1 MSMSMTTL
9 FAATK
14 RLAAPAALGLLAAAC
29 QPQPEPY
36 VLYDEVA
43 AVAPSPIAEPVAPVE
58 RVDIT
63 VAPWNPAAFG
73 ENAAGWL
80 PYAGLTDQDY
90 ALQLAQW
97 LAAANAFS
105 MQGSETL
112 RLHSEL
118 TKWEDLSPS
127 VFGPSVFQITYDY
140 SLVDAEGETLMEK
153 TITSRG
159 EDSSFAGMTR
169 MQIAMQHA
177 HADSARKLLAALDT
191 DFRQAWASRGEAQAV
206 AAAERERIAATMQP
220 MTGFYRGQADGAAI
234 RDFPTTEAERLG
246 SIAMG
251 TVYRASGRLP
261 DGWMRI
267 APEDGAAGVEG
278 WVHEAALARMSE
290 AEIAQRL
297 AEEEARRAAAAD
309 RYQLSP
315 GDEPATLLAETVALT
330 APRSG
335 APAARTLP
343 AGTAVEVVALTENG
357 FALLTEKARFVG
369 WVDTAALQR

>member
-1 MSMSMTTL
+1 MTMQQIL
-9 FAATK
+9 SRHAPR
-14 RLAAPAALGLLAAAC
+14 RLATLVGLGLLAAAC
-29 QPQPEPY
+29 QPQQQPY

-43 AVAPSPIAEPVAPVE
+43 AVAPAPIAEPAADIE

-63 VAPWNPAAFG
+63 IAPWNPAAFG

-80 PYAGLTDQDY
+80 PYVGLSGETYQF
-90 ALQLAQW
+90 QLAEW
-97 LAAANAFS
+97 LVAANAFS
-105 MQGSETL
+105 GQGSEAL
-112 RLHSEL
+112 RLHGEL
-118 TKWEDLSPS
+118 TNWEDLSPS
-127 VFGPSVFQITYDY
+127 AFGPSVFQITYDY
-140 SLVDAEGETLMEK
+140 SLTDADGETLMEK

-159 EDSSFAGMTR
+159 EDTSFAGMTR

-177 HADSARKLLAALDT
+177 HADSARKLVAALDGE
-191 DFRQAWASRGEAQAV
+191 FRQAWAARGKAIEV

-267 APEDGAAGVEG
+267 APEEGEAGVEG

-309 RYQLSP
+309 RYMLSP
-315 GDEPATLLAETVALT
+315 GDEPATLLAETTALT

-335 APAARTLP
+335 APAARTLA

-357 FALLTEKARFVG
+357 YALLTEKARFVG
-369 WVDTAALQR
+369 WVDKAALQR

>member
-1 MSMSMTTL
+1 MISR
-9 FAATK
+9 K
-14 RLAAPAALGLLAAAC
+14 RLSLRAPRRLAVFAGLGLLAAAC
-29 QPQPEPY
+29 QPQQQPY

-43 AVAPSPIAEPVAPVE
+43 AVAPAAIAEPAADAQLTQVTVTPWDVAK
-58 RVDIT
+58 
-63 VAPWNPAAFG
+63 FG
-73 ENAAGWL
+73 DNGQNWL
-80 PYAGLTDQDY
+80 FYAGISAEAYQT
-90 ALQLAQW
+90 QLAEW
-97 LAAANAFS
+97 LTAANTFQTAE
-105 MQGSETL
+105 GEPV
-112 RLHSEL
+112 RLHAEL
-118 TKWEDLSPS
+118 TQWEDLSPS

-140 SLVDAEGETLMEK
+140 SLVDANGETLMEK
-153 TITSRG
+153 TIVSKG
-159 EDSSFAGMTR
+159 EDSSFAGLTR
-169 MQIAMQHA
+169 MQLAMQHA
-177 HADSARKLLAALDT
+177 HADSARKLVSALDGE
-191 DFRQAWASRGEAQAV
+191 FRQAWAAREKAQAV
-206 AAAERERIAATMQP
+206 AAAERQRIAASMQP

-267 APEDGAAGVEG
+267 APEEGDAGVEG
-278 WVHEAALARMSE
+278 WVHEAALTRMSE

-309 RYQLSP
+309 RYMLSP
-315 GDEPATLLAETVALT
+315 GEEPATLLADTTALT

-335 APAARTLP
+335 APAARTLA

-369 WVDTAALQR
+369 WVDKAALQR